1 MKSLSIALLATIL
14 GFIAVLVERALS
26 DTHRGGNG
34 IHEEHEVH
42 GSYKTSV
49 EPVYVE
55 SLRDIEPIRGSVPDT
70 TQGVMDKRV
79 LSGIRKEREEWN
91 TRTRCL
97 RELLIGDTKDERDK
111 SSTSASG
118 TANRG
123 RATGDCT
130 AKKSSD
136 SASRTSRA
144 VGNP

>member
-1 MKSLSIALLATIL
+1 MKSLIVACLLTVGGAVAL
-14 GFIAVLVERALS
+14 ALS
-26 DTHRGGNG
+26 THGVELEKGVGGV
-34 IHEEHEVH
+34 EVSERLKEHSPPKVN
-42 GSYKTSV
+42 
-49 EPVYVE
+49 
-55 SLRDIEPIRGSVPDT
+55 
-70 TQGVMDKRV
+70 MDKSFLR
-79 LSGIRKEREEWN
+79 GIRKEREEWN

-118 TANRG
+118 TANGG